1 MIKRLHHFFQQH
13 VPGYYRCYKLALS
26 SLWFVRSMGSL
37 RPGSVPC
44 FLWLRLGGG
53 KAGEC
58 HALWFRGHVA
68 PAWVRAKTSDIH
80 VFEQMFL
87 KKEYSEVALTAPGW
101 IVDAGANIGLAALYF
116 LLRYPTARVLAIEP
130 SPTNFAL
137 MERNLGPYAERCSL
151 LRAAVW
157 CETGHVALQFDDVPR
172 AEWAIQVQAAEH
184 GDVPAFDMATLM
196 QQYSMKKV
204 TLLKM
209 DVEGAEAEIFAAD
222 TSWLERVD
230 VMAIELHG
238 PRAVEIVEAKA
249 RARFATARQ
258 DREIRIYTEPH

>member
-1 MIKRLHHFFQQH
+1 MIKRLHHFFQRH

-26 SLWFVRSMGSL
+26 TLWFVRSMRALQS
-37 RPGSVPC
+37 GSVPR
-44 FLWLRLGGG
+44 FLWLRMGGG

-58 HALWFRGHVA
+58 YALHFRGHA
-68 PAWVRAKTSDIH
+68 EPAWVRAKSSDIH

-87 KKEYSEVALTAPGW
+87 KQEYSEVPLINPEW

-130 SPTNFAL
+130 SPTNFAV
-137 MERNLGPYAERCSL
+137 MEQNLAPHARRCSL

-157 CETGHVALQFDDVPR
+157 CETGHVALQFADVPR
-172 AEWAIQVQAAEH
+172 AEWAIQVQAAAH

-196 QQYSMKKV
+196 QRFGINRIS
-204 TLLKM
+204 LLKM
-209 DVEGAEAEIFAAD
+209 DVEGAEAEIFAAN
-222 TSWLERVD
+222 TSWLSQVEM
-230 VMAIELHG
+230 MAIELHG

-249 RARFATARQ
+249 RACFASVRQ
-258 DREIRIYTEPH
+258 DREIRIYAQPQ